1 MFRFSKNN
9 KFNSDNSGSS
19 GDNKNNHQQR
29 EKRKRDRK
37 RPLTTAVL
45 KVALNSRGCIN
56 KINKLVWGF
65 EGVTEMSMDMER
77 QLVTVKGTMDSEA
90 LTEYLKD
97 TLKRPVEIVPPTKD
111 DEDKESDDSGDDSN
125 RYNARNYRSSRHR

>member
-1 MFRFSKNN
+1 
-9 KFNSDNSGSS
+9 
-19 GDNKNNHQQR
+19 
-29 EKRKRDRK
+29 
-37 RPLTTAVL
+37 
-45 KVALNSRGCIN
+45 
-56 KINKLVWGF
+56 
-65 EGVTEMSMDMER
+65 MSMDMER

-125 RYNARNYRSSRHR
+125 RYNARNYRLPSNSISQWKLYNQLLAEGRRGGAGPAEAQGDLGDRPRPHFQVGHHRPSYFQILYLA